1 MIGKHII
8 SVFEFYRDGFRNMT
22 WGRTLWIVILV
33 KLFVMFVI
41 LRVFFFTPYLKGKSE
56 LEKQQHVGC
65 ELIERGIK

>member
-1 MIGKHII
+1 M
-8 SVFEFYRDGFRNMT
+8 
-22 WGRTLWIVILV
+22 WIVILV

-41 LRVFFFTPYLKGKSE
+41 LRVFFFAPYLKGKSE